1 MATLTATKWGHVAKT
16 GAFNH
21 SDARNATTG
30 TSVTSNPGI
39 VSSDSVIG
47 YSRASG
53 RGRSLNYSIR
63 RQFLYFDTSG
73 ITGTVSNLTVNIKGY
88 SAGDADITV
97 CLSDAFGGDGSTNL
111 TTADFNNVTFGTTYS
126 SETTTWNTSANN
138 AIILNSAA
146 ETAVQNNNAFII
158 ALVQYDN
165 DHQNVNLTSNQTL
178 NNGVNYNPT
187 PYLDYTE
194 TIAATGPANVTSLS
208 SIAKANITNI
218 NTITLA
224 NISSINGVS

>member
-16 GAFNH
+16 GAANH

-30 TSVTSNPGI
+30 TSVTSNPGSL
-39 VSSDSVIG
+39 SSGAVIG

-53 RGRSLNYSIR
+53 RGRTLNYSVR

-73 ITGTVSNLTVNIKGY
+73 ITGTVSNLSVNVKGF
-88 SAGDADITV
+88 SVGDADIIV
-97 CLSDAFGGDGSTNL
+97 CLSDAFGGDGSTDL

-126 SETTTWNTSANN
+126 SEITTWNTSANN
-138 AIILNSAA
+138 SISLNSAA

-158 ALVQYDN
+158 ALLQYDN
-165 DHQNVNLTSNQTL
+165 DQQDVNLTSNQTL

-194 TIAATGPANVTSLS
+194 STPSGPTNVAQFAGV
-208 SIAKANITNI
+208 AKAS
-218 NTITLA
+218 
-224 NISSINGVS
+224 ISKLSAVTFGDISKISGVD